1 MKKRSNISFGPG
13 TASLI
18 LIFVVLTLSALGML
32 SLMNARN
39 DRTLSVRSAGVLE
52 RVYALNAQAEKARA
66 TLDGVLW
73 ELQNSGELNEETY
86 LGALTLLKDA
96 ASQLDG
102 QDEYASLTDAMAAIS
117 DSDASETEKDAALK
131 ALIALSADRALLM
144 DSLRLLGETEIEDG
158 VISWTQTDSADELAV
173 SDEVYGRRT
182 LSCALKVLP
191 LKGEARTQWISYRL
205 NTALADESDEA
216 FFGD

>member
-13 TASLI
+13 AASLI

-39 DRTLSVRSAGVLE
+39 DRALSVRSAGVLE
-52 RVYALNAQAEKARA
+52 RVYALNAQAEKACA
-66 TLDGVLW
+66 TLDGMLW

-86 LGALTLLKDA
+86 LGALMLLKDA
-96 ASQLDG
+96 ASQLAG

-182 LSCALKVLP
+182 LSCALKLLP
-191 LKGEARTQWISYRL
+191 LNGEARTQWISYRL

>member
-117 DSDASETEKDAALK
+117 DSE
-131 ALIALSADRALLM
+131 IGRAH
-144 DSLRLLGETEIEDG
+144 
-158 VISWTQTDSADELAV
+158 V
-173 SDEVYGRRT
+173 
-182 LSCALKVLP
+182 
-191 LKGEARTQWISYRL
+191 
-205 NTALADESDEA
+205 
-216 FFGD
+216 